1 MILIKLGGSVVTD
14 KSKVATARHDVIDR
28 LAQEIAQAPGKKL
41 IVHGGGSF
49 GHIKAKEH
57 NLHLGFTED
66 SQRDGICMVQKDMRD
81 LNRMIEDG
89 FHKAKVPVASIP
101 AGAITTFD
109 NGQLMD
115 FPSNVFSHYL
125 DIGIMPITFGDVV
138 VDKSKGIAICS
149 GDDIMLKLAQDL
161 KAKRCIFVTKVD
173 GIFATY
179 PSPEGEGPIPVIRPG
194 QNIKFTVEDQDVTGS
209 MQRKLDLMFEIA
221 RTGCRVEVINGLV
234 PGRLASALNNEDY
247 LKTEIEGE

>member
-101 AGAITTFD
+101 AGAKYIASFMINLLLNNKSAYCQKSLTYNPKFFRLTTCGNTSPPFYVVKI
-109 NGQLMD
+109 
-115 FPSNVFSHYL
+115 VFVLEKQKAFKEKYTL
-125 DIGIMPITFGDVV
+125 LCRPIT
-138 VDKSKGIAICS
+138 KTQ
-149 GDDIMLKLAQDL
+149 M
-161 KAKRCIFVTKVD
+161 VT
-173 GIFATY
+173 
-179 PSPEGEGPIPVIRPG
+179 S
-194 QNIKFTVEDQDVTGS
+194 
-209 MQRKLDLMFEIA
+209 L
-221 RTGCRVEVINGLV
+221 
-234 PGRLASALNNEDY
+234 
-247 LKTEIEGE
+247 